1 MLWFL
6 SYFAFHLF
14 ICPQNIAKNE
24 FCGQDAEYAYGGTW
38 EKGWC
43 EVGKKKKKKELS
55 KRSKN

>member
-43 EVGKKKKKKELS
+43 EVGEKKKKGTE
-55 KRSKN
+55 